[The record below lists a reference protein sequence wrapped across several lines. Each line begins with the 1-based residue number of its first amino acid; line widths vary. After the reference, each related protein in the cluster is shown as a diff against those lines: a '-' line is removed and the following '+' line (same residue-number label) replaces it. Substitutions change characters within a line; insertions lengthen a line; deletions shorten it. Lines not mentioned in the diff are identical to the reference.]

1 MGGGIVISSPNLRTV
16 VAVFVQNQV
25 GKLKIAAMVLRKAQ
39 VLAMT
44 RTRAPLMV
52 RVVKSGVGLSENK

>member
-1 MGGGIVISSPNLRTV
+1 M
-16 VAVFVQNQV
+16 QNQV
-25 GKLKIAAMVLRKAQ
+25 GKLRIAATVLREAQ

-52 RVVKSGVGLSENK
+52 RVVKSGMGLLENKLTMTMAKSGVPVMC

>member
-1 MGGGIVISSPNLRTV
+1 MRGGIVIPSPNLRTV
-16 VAVFVQNQV
+16 VAIFVQNQV